1 MPTLP
6 NDARP
11 LAERVYEQ
19 ISTEII
25 NGQIAAGSAL
35 VQEQIGTHFGVSRTP
50 VRDALTR
57 LTHEGLATLV
67 PGQGYIVNNLTDQDV
82 AQVYEVRRVLESLA
96 AQQACGMHTPLQL
109 LRLRGLIDESE
120 LLDPDDATELFRLSR
135 KFHAGL
141 IEPCPNSYL
150 LGILDSI
157 WAHPIQLRIT
167 MTYQQ
172 GREHQTKVVAD
183 HRRVLQALT
192 DADVNGLTAALT
204 ACHDASD
211 LRAGG
216 AS

>member
-1 MPTLP
+1 MATLP

-11 LAERVYEQ
+11 LAERVYEL

-25 NGQIAAGSAL
+25 NGQITAGSAL
-35 VQEQIGTHFGVSRTP
+35 VQEQIGSHYGVSRTP

-57 LTHEGLATLV
+57 LTHEGLATLI

-82 AQVYEVRRVLESLA
+82 EQVYEVRRVLETLA
-96 AQQACGMHTPLQL
+96 ARQACGMHTPLQL
-109 LRLRGLIDESE
+109 LRLRTLVDESE
-120 LLDPDDATELFRLSR
+120 LIDAEDAAELFRLSR
-135 KFHAGL
+135 QFHAGL
-141 IEPCPNSYL
+141 VEPCRNSYL

-172 GREHQTKVVAD
+172 GREHQAKVVAD
-183 HRRVLQALT
+183 HRRILHALT
-192 DADVNGLTAALT
+192 AVDVDAFAQALT
-204 ACHDASD
+204 ACHDATD
-211 LRAGG
+211 LRTGG